1 MAELIFLGTG
11 AALPSVER
19 ANTALAISLDGT
31 DWLQIDAG
39 GDIYRSLARA
49 KIPPDGVKDLVITHA
64 HIDHIGALPSLI
76 ESFRLSGRH
85 TPLRIWA
92 LSEVQEVIQ
101 RLLSLYRYELTLDRW
116 PFALDLRTIDSGST
130 PTLAGISTRFGRM
143 DHALPSVGV
152 RLDLPRGPVCYTC
165 DTQPTPALP
174 ALARDVDL
182 LITECTFAHRDVA
195 DARISKHM
203 TALEAGQQAA
213 EAGARALA
221 LVHLGFG
228 PRFSEAEARAE
239 AGISFKGSL
248 LIPYDGQ
255 VIDV

>member
-19 ANTALAISLDGT
+19 ANSALAISLDGT

-213 EAGARALA
+213 EAGAGALA